1 MEHVIGVV
9 SDTHIPRFKALPE
22 ALWRYFADV
31 ELIIHAGDLS
41 VLSVVSELETIAPVV
56 AVQGNIESDEV
67 RRALPLKREL
77 VIGGCRIGVVH
88 ILSPDSARRRS
99 EDEARLEAA
108 RREFP
113 QASCV
118 IFGHTHVPY
127 LRQRDGL
134 LLFNPGSATDRR
146 TQPTCTIGRL
156 YIEDASGSLRGEII
170 PLASSVR

>member
-1 MEHVIGVV
+1 MEHIIGVL

-22 ALWRYFADV
+22 AIWRHFADV

-41 VLSVVSELETIAPVV
+41 VLSVISELETIAPVV
-56 AVQGNIESDEV
+56 AVQGNVESDEV

-88 ILSPDSARRRS
+88 ILSPDSARRRRS
-99 EDEARLEAA
+99 EEEARLEAA

-113 QASCV
+113 QARCV

-127 LRQRDGL
+127 LRQQDGL

-146 TQPTCTIGRL
+146 SQPVCTLGRL
-156 YIEDASGSLRGEII
+156 YIEDASGSPRGEII
-170 PLASSVR
+170 PLT

>member
-1 MEHVIGVV
+1 MEHVIGVL

-22 ALWRYFADV
+22 ALWHHFAAV

-41 VLSVVSELETIAPVV
+41 ELAVVDELETIAPVV
-56 AVQGNIESDEV
+56 AVQGNVESDEV
-67 RRALPLKREL
+67 RRKLPLKREL

-88 ILSPDSARRRS
+88 ILSPDSGPRRRS
-99 EDEARLEAA
+99 ADEARLAAA

-113 QASCV
+113 EARCV

-127 LRQRDGL
+127 LRQHNGL

-146 TQPTCTIGRL
+146 SQPACTIGRL
-156 YIEDASGSLRGEII
+156 YIEDASGNPRGEII
-170 PLASSVR
+170 PLT